1 MRLQIVLVGGNTAS
15 YNEES
20 SSEMNLGR
28 REGGFLMRVAIFLL
42 GIFLFLSASAAAQ
55 GPAGVGAPDGAGT
68 GYSPASLQN
77 GEPWQIEI
85 GYQFN
90 RDNLLGSPFNTNGV
104 NISVARYFRTW
115 FAAEA
120 QLGAGFTHDTGGT
133 TIPPNLVAKSLFVGA
148 GPRVVYR
155 NRSRYEPWAHVLVG
169 LDHYRFTQSG
179 GLLGSNSSFGLTP
192 GGGVDVYLTPS
203 IAVRG
208 EVDEVFSRFFGTNQR
223 SFQAVGGLVFN
234 F

>member
-1 MRLQIVLVGGNTAS
+1 
-15 YNEES
+15 
-20 SSEMNLGR
+20 
-28 REGGFLMRVAIFLL
+28 MRVAIFLL
-42 GIFLFLSASAAAQ
+42 GIFLFLSTSAAAQ
-55 GPAGVGAPDGAGT
+55 GPAGVGTPDGAGT

-77 GEPWQIEI
+77 GEPWQIGI

-115 FAAEA
+115 FAVEA
-120 QLGAGFTHDTGGT
+120 QLGGGFTHDTGGS

-148 GPRVVYR
+148 GPRLVYR
-155 NRSRYEPWAHVLVG
+155 NRTRYEPWAHMLVG

-179 GLLGSNSSFGLTP
+179 GILGSNSSFGLVP
-192 GGGVDVYLTPS
+192 GLGVDVNLTPS
-203 IAVRG
+203 VAVRG

>member
-1 MRLQIVLVGGNTAS
+1 
-15 YNEES
+15 
-20 SSEMNLGR
+20 
-28 REGGFLMRVAIFLL
+28 MRVAIFLL

-55 GPAGVGAPDGAGT
+55 GPAGVGTPDGAGT

-77 GEPWQIEI
+77 GEPWQIGI

-104 NISVARYFRTW
+104 NIGVARYFRSW

-120 QLGAGFTHDTGGT
+120 QLGAGFSNDTGAST
-133 TIPPNLVAKSLFVGA
+133 TPPDLVAKSLFFGA

-155 NRSRYEPWAHVLVG
+155 NHSRFEPWGHALVG

-179 GLLGSNSSFGLTP
+179 GLLGSNSSFGVM
-192 GGGVDVYLTPS
+192 GGVGVDFYLTPS

-208 EVDEVFSRFFGTNQR
+208 E
-223 SFQAVGGLVFN
+223 
-234 F
+234 